1 MLGTLR
7 FQRVIDTDSNR
18 TTTGRGDHF
27 SGLFYCFWSFVRR
40 RVVAR
45 AAAGAVDGRPC
56 LSKHAG
62 DAASRAPSGAGND
75 SDLSA
80 EWHHATDHKRTDV
93 WESSLK

>member
-1 MLGTLR
+1 MLLVDTLEERLYLR

-27 SGLFYCFWSFVRR
+27 SGLFYCCWSFVRR

-45 AAAGAVDGRPC
+45 ASAGAVNGRSC
-56 LSKHAG
+56 LSKREG
-62 DAASRAPSGAGND
+62 DAASRAPGGARND

-80 EWHHATDHKRTDV
+80 EWHHASDHK
-93 WESSLK
+93 